1 MQHGATEQ
9 QRNQDLTSKTA
20 FTGTV
25 SLKKASLRKIFSVS
39 TPLLFMGVCTVMPV
53 SLLLSIPL
61 GLFVWFALQAGPVAA
76 GQVLHSSC
84 AWIPS
89 LGITLSFRLDGLGL
103 LFALLISGIGALV
116 LLYASSYLHDHP
128 HLGRFYLF
136 LLLFMAAM
144 LGAVLSGDLIT
155 LFVFWELTGICS
167 FLLIGFDYQQA
178 ASRRAALQAL
188 LVTGSGGLALLG
200 GLMLLAQA
208 SGSSDLSV
216 ILSSGDLIRSHN
228 LYLPILVLMLAGAF
242 TKSAQFPFH
251 FWLPGAMAAPTP
263 VSAYLHSATMV
274 KLGVFLLARF
284 SPVLGGTDAWLY
296 CLVTAGGITLLL
308 GSLKALLRSDL
319 KQILAWTTV
328 SALGMLTMLL
338 GLGTS
343 QAITAALLLLAVHAL
358 YKSSLF
364 LVAGAI
370 DHGAGSRELS
380 RLGGLRSYMPQVAVA
395 AALAGLSMAGFLP
408 LAGFIAKELVYEATL
423 HGPIAP
429 WLISLT
435 VFLGNSMTVAA
446 ALLAGYLPFS
456 GRLQDSGLHP
466 HQVPV
471 RLWLPPLVPALLGLL
486 TGLSPDGFG
495 SLLLA
500 PALAQV
506 AGTQTPVQ
514 LALWHGVNPVLL
526 LSLATL
532 GLGIGLFNQRSRFP
546 VSLQPPSWGAE
557 PCYDRLLDGLPRLA
571 SAVTLRLQSGRL
583 RYYLMTVAGT
593 AVVLMAVTLVK
604 NSTVPLTLPQ
614 PDGSLHE
621 WLTGLVILS
630 GALMAAITRS
640 RLAAVAALGV
650 VGYGVALIYI
660 LFGAPDLAMTQFC
673 IETLSIILFVLV
685 LHKLPHFTLLSGTVS
700 RLRDMA
706 IALGVGGVMTWL
718 VLRAV
723 SQPLAPSLSS
733 WFMEQS
739 LPAGHGRNVVNV
751 ILVDFRALDTLGE
764 ITVLAV
770 AALGVY
776 GMLKRRTGPGE

>member
-1 MQHGATEQ
+1 
-9 QRNQDLTSKTA
+9 
-20 FTGTV
+20 
-25 SLKKASLRKIFSVS
+25 
-39 TPLLFMGVCTVMPV
+39 MPV
-53 SLLLSIPL
+53 LLLLSIPL
-61 GLFVWFALQAGPVAA
+61 GLFAWFASQIGPVAV
-76 GQVLHSSC
+76 GQVLHSSL

-89 LGITLSFRLDGLGL
+89 LGVTLSFRLDGLGL

-136 LLLFMAAM
+136 LLFFMAAM
-144 LGAVLSGDLIT
+144 LGAVLSADLIT

-167 FLLIGFDYQQA
+167 FLLIGFEYQQE

-188 LVTGSGGLALLG
+188 LVTGAGGLALLA
-200 GLMLLAQA
+200 GLVLLAQA
-208 SGSSDLSV
+208 SGSADLSV
-216 ILSSGDLIRSHN
+216 ILNSGDRIRNHD
-228 LYLPILVLMLAGAF
+228 LYLPILILMLAGAF

-284 SPVLGGTDAWLY
+284 SPVLGGTDSWLY
-296 CLVTAGGITLLL
+296 CLVMVGGITLLL
-308 GSLKALLRSDL
+308 GSLKALLKGDL

-338 GLGTS
+338 GLGTPL
-343 QAITAALLLLAVHAL
+343 AITAAMLLLVVHAL

-370 DHGAGSRELS
+370 DHGTGTREIS
-380 RLGGLRSYMPQVAVA
+380 RLGGLRSSMPQVALA
-395 AALAGLSMAGFLP
+395 AGLAGLSMAGFLP
-408 LAGFIAKELVYEATL
+408 LAGFIAKELVYEATMQ
-423 HGPIAP
+423 GPLAP
-429 WLISLT
+429 WLVSLAA
-435 VFLGNSMTVAA
+435 FLGNAMTVTA
-446 ALLAGYLPFS
+446 ALLAGYLPFYGS
-456 GRLQDSGLHP
+456 LRDTTLHP
-466 HQVPV
+466 HKTDLG
-471 RLWLPPLVPALLGLL
+471 LWLPPLIPALLGLL
-486 TGLSPDGFG
+486 IGLMPGSLG
-495 SLLLA
+495 SLLLT
-500 PALAQV
+500 PAVAQV
-506 AGTQTPVQ
+506 LGAPLPVQ
-514 LALWHGVNPVLL
+514 LALWHGINPVFL
-526 LSLATL
+526 LSLVTL
-532 GLGIGLFNQRSRFP
+532 GLGIGLYSLRNRFP
-546 VSLQPPSWGAE
+546 IPAQPPSWGAE
-557 PCYDRLLDGLPRLA
+557 PCYDYLLEGLPKLA
-571 SAVTLRLQSGRL
+571 RAITLHLQSGRL

-593 AVVLMAVTLVK
+593 AITLMAAILIK
-604 NSTVPLTLPQ
+604 NSTIPMTLPR

-621 WLTGLVILS
+621 WLTGLVILC
-630 GALMAAITRS
+630 GALMATITRS

-660 LFGAPDLAMTQFC
+660 IFGAPDLAMTQFC

-685 LHKLPHFTLLSGTVS
+685 LHKLPQFTLLSGTVS
-700 RLRDMA
+700 RLRDMV
-706 IALGVGGVMTWL
+706 IALGIGGVMTWL

-723 SQPLAPSLSS
+723 SQPLPPSLSS

-776 GMLKRRTGPGE
+776 GMLKRRTGQGE